1 MAENITMTFNMIES
15 YFDFITVQNI
25 YLKAGLVFLIF
36 VFLAFII
43 RFIFTRLLQRLVKG
57 TETDIDDRII
67 ATAKGPMLLL
77 IITLGIFISGR
88 ILGGHTRF
96 GTFYTNF
103 FITVMALQIFL
114 VFAQIIMILVH
125 GARET
130 LGEKNVK
137 VFDNKIFPFFEKI
150 LKFVLGIIY
159 LFMFFK
165 IWKIDLTPLL
175 ASAGVLGLAVAFAAQ
190 ESIANVFGGISLFA
204 DKAYE
209 IGDYVIVD
217 DKYRGEVI
225 DLGIRSTKLKTR
237 DDVLVV
243 VPNSVMANSKVIN
256 ESGIHP
262 KLRVRTDLD
271 VAYDSDL
278 EKVEA
283 VLLDIAK
290 KADYVEQKPAPRVRF
305 RGFKDFSIHAQ
316 ISVWVK
322 RPALRGRVRSYIIK
336 DIHKRFKKEGIEMPY
351 PTREIFI
358 KKMPKKQ

>member
-36 VFLAFII
+36 IFLAFII

-88 ILGGHTRF
+88 ILGGHIKF

-137 VFDNKIFPFFEKI
+137 VFDNKIFPFYIK
-150 LKFVLGIIY
+150 Y
-159 LFMFFK
+159 
-165 IWKIDLTPLL
+165 TPL
-175 ASAGVLGLAVAFAAQ
+175 Q
-190 ESIANVFGGISLFA
+190 
-204 DKAYE
+204 
-209 IGDYVIVD
+209 
-217 DKYRGEVI
+217 
-225 DLGIRSTKLKTR
+225 
-237 DDVLVV
+237 
-243 VPNSVMANSKVIN
+243 
-256 ESGIHP
+256 
-262 KLRVRTDLD
+262 
-271 VAYDSDL
+271 
-278 EKVEA
+278 
-283 VLLDIAK
+283 
-290 KADYVEQKPAPRVRF
+290 
-305 RGFKDFSIHAQ
+305 
-316 ISVWVK
+316 
-322 RPALRGRVRSYIIK
+322 
-336 DIHKRFKKEGIEMPY
+336 
-351 PTREIFI
+351 
-358 KKMPKKQ
+358 